1 MRQDGALEPGEPV
14 AVLAG
19 LVYAGLY
26 ALANFVQVKP
36 RGLGCDPTSVAM
48 SGRARGRAF
57 VGQQRAEAAL
67 RCFGPLRIR
76 AASSMSTAPSDSSG
90 EVVFSRNALLFFLF
104 CQILSVDELLV

>member
-1 MRQDGALEPGEPV
+1 MTNERDGCEPDHS
-14 AVLAG
+14 
-19 LVYAGLY
+19 
-26 ALANFVQVKP
+26 
-36 RGLGCDPTSVAM
+36 GLGCDPISVAM

-57 VGQQRAEAAL
+57 VGQQRAEATL

-90 EVVFSRNALLFFLF
+90 EVVFSRNAPLFFLF